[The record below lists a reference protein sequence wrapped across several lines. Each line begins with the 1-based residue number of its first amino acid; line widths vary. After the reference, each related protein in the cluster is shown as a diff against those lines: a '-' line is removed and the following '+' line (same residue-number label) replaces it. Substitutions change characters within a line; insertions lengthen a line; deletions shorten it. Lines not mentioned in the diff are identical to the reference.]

1 MYVCI
6 TDSQVLEGSK
16 RRRRNKSDLD
26 PDEARGRDGRET
38 ETEGPGVGSRGESGH
53 VSPLDDGNAT
63 HGTASGAN
71 IAASL
76 RNRASADPRRQSK
89 VQQPSRED
97 KLIKDKL
104 ITIPDW
110 ASSGDRT
117 WLLRKVAGG
126 GPGLIRFDGRSHVVV
141 GRSSKASEQLQSSS
155 CSGLHAIIAFR
166 RGNDRSAEDSGN
178 EGDDDRVCVKDLQ
191 STHGTYV
198 DGVRIPSDAWRVI
211 PEGSTVTFG
220 RKHAEGECAKYTL
233 CKDLLAEHAQ

>member
-1 MYVCI
+1 MCI

-71 IAASL
+71 MAASL

-89 VQQPSRED
+89 VKQPSRED

-117 WLLRKVAGG
+117 WLLRKVAAFY
-126 GPGLIRFDGRSHVVV
+126 PVPSTFTRIITTITTTTVAIATTQQIAKQE
-141 GRSSKASEQLQSSS
+141 SKEWW
-155 CSGLHAIIAFR
+155 C
-166 RGNDRSAEDSGN
+166 AE
-178 EGDDDRVCVKDLQ
+178 
-191 STHGTYV
+191 
-198 DGVRIPSDAWRVI
+198 P
-211 PEGSTVTFG
+211 
-220 RKHAEGECAKYTL
+220 
-233 CKDLLAEHAQ
+233 